1 VLRGLIQERNAG
13 LLARSLVARGVAV
26 ERTVIVGDALE
37 DMVDALRGLLAGG
50 PDLIVTSG
58 GLGPTHDDRTMAAV
72 AEAAGVGLAV
82 EPEALALVRAAY
94 GERPRPG
101 VSAGTQA
108 AIAAKQAALPAGSEL
123 LAPVG
128 TAPGCSLRHDGTL
141 IVVLPGPPWE
151 LEAMWTAALA
161 RGPLAA
167 LMERA
172 AGGPRRLLRLYGV
185 VESEV
190 VEAFARLPEGL
201 LEAVE
206 VGVCARAAELEVAI
220 AGSAAAPEAVA
231 AMEGALLGAFGDAV
245 FSRDGRPVE
254 TLVADALVARGETL
268 AVAES
273 CTGGELGA
281 RLTAAAGASRYFLGG
296 VIAYHDA
303 LKRDLLGVPAA
314 LLAARGAVSAECAT
328 AMAVGARRAAG
339 SDWALSVTGVAGPGG
354 GSAAKPVGLVY
365 VGVAGAGGAA
375 AHELMLRGDRDRI
388 RERAVQRAL
397 HLLRL
402 ALAKMAAADGSV
414 TPR

>member
-13 LLARSLVARGVAV
+13 LLARSLVGLGVEV

-37 DMVDALRGLLAGG
+37 DLVDALHGLLAGG
-50 PDLIVTSG
+50 LDLICTSG

-72 AEAAGVGLAV
+72 AEATGTPLAV
-82 EPEALALVRAAY
+82 DPEALALVRAAY
-94 GERPRPG
+94 GGRPRPG
-101 VSAGTQA
+101 VSAETQA
-108 AIAAKQAALPAGSEL
+108 AIAEKQAALPVGSAL
-123 LAPVG
+123 LPPVG
-128 TAPGCSLRHDGTL
+128 TAPGCALRHDGAL

-161 RGPLAA
+161 SAPLAA
-167 LMERA
+167 LLERA
-172 AGGPRRLLRLYGV
+172 ADGPRRLLRLYGV

-190 VEAFARLPEGL
+190 VEAFGRLPAGL

-220 AGSAAAPEAVA
+220 AGSAAAPGAVA
-231 AMEGALLGAFGDAV
+231 TMEQAVLHAFGDAV
-245 FSRDGRPVE
+245 YSRDGRTVE
-254 TLVADALVARGETL
+254 AVVADGLLARGETL

-273 CTGGELGA
+273 CTGGGLGA

-303 LKRDLLGVPAA
+303 VKRDLLGVPAE
-314 LLAARGAVSAECAT
+314 LLAAHGAVSAECAT
-328 AMAVGARRAAG
+328 AMAEGARRAAG

-354 GSAAKPVGLVY
+354 GTARKPVGLVY
-365 VGVAGAGGAA
+365 VGVAGPRGAA
-375 AHELMLRGDRDRI
+375 AHELMLRGDRERI

-402 ALAKMAAADGSV
+402 ALAGAVGEGSSG